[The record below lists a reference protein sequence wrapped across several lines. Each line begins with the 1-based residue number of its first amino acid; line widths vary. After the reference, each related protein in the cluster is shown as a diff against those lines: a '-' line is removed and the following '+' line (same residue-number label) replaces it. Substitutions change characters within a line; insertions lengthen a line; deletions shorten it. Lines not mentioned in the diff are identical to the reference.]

1 MRLLNKKYT
10 LFAVLYLSLIFIQ
23 SSIPSEKIPRMDI
36 LSFDKI
42 IHAGIY
48 LIATILIYLS
58 IREYRPFDTGKIA
71 WLTFA
76 ITLLYGLSDEIHQY
90 FVPGRHSSIWD
101 FVADTAGIT
110 IGILIVHV
118 VRKKVLARHHEDLK
132 HMNHS
137 QEL

>member
-23 SSIPSEKIPRMDI
+23 SSIPSEKIPQMTI

-48 LIATILIYLS
+48 FIATILIYLA

-71 WLTFA
+71 RLTFA
-76 ITLLYGLSDEIHQY
+76 ITVLYGLSDEIHQY
-90 FVPGRHSSIWD
+90 FVPGRNSSIWD
-101 FVADTAGIT
+101 FVADIAGVTAGL
-110 IGILIVHV
+110 LIVHV
-118 VRKKVLARHHEDLK
+118 IRKKVLARHHKDLK

-137 QEL
+137 REF

>member
-23 SSIPSEKIPRMDI
+23 SSIPSEKIPRMAI

-48 LIATILIYLS
+48 FIATILIYLA

-71 WLTFA
+71 WLTFS
-76 ITLLYGLSDEIHQY
+76 ITVLYALSDEIHQY
-90 FVPGRHSSIWD
+90 FVPGRHASFWD
-101 FVADTAGIT
+101 FIADTAGVT
-110 IGILIVHV
+110 TGLLIVHV
-118 VRKKVLARHHEDLK
+118 VRKRILVSHREDLK

-137 QEL
+137 REL